1 MPKTR
6 GQHKL
11 AANDV
16 RPRTSHGRQKL
27 VKIALG
33 PASSYTAARPMPE
46 PGRGEVNFR
55 ARGAIYVRIAV
66 VRRCVTHC
74 ACVRST
80 LCAHIGASHAARVG
94 EVHCARIS
102 VRHM

>member
-46 PGRGEVNFR
+46 PGRGEMNFR
-55 ARGAIYVRIAV
+55 ADEAIYVRV
-66 VRRCVTHC
+66 
-74 ACVRST
+74 S
-80 LCAHIGASHAARVG
+80 ARNR
-94 EVHCARIS
+94 EILLRA
-102 VRHM
+102 